1 MVIWEEG
8 KKTILGELEKVWCI
22 LRVFAYSSHLRA
34 ACNGLLF
41 FCPKGMHCKRVRKDV
56 LSIRNRII
64 CDTII
69 PCQPSLNL
77 LIAS

>member
-34 ACNGLLF
+34 ACNGLF
-41 FCPKGMHCKRVRKDV
+41 FLSEGDALQKGAKRGAFHKE
-56 LSIRNRII
+56 
-64 CDTII
+64 
-69 PCQPSLNL
+69 
-77 LIAS
+77 